1 MFTIKV
7 IDKYGDP
14 AYYKR
19 VAIKFSGFWGGF
31 SPEKRTDRK
40 GETHF
45 DDKDRQG
52 TIYVEGKSY
61 GDYNLN
67 GRIIIYMED

>member
-19 VAIKFSGFWGGF
+19 VSIEFCGFWSGF
-31 SPEKRTDRK
+31 SPEKTTDRK
-40 GETHF
+40 GECHF
-45 DDKDRQG
+45 EDKDRRG
-52 TIYVEGKSY
+52 TIYVQGKSY
-61 GDYNLN
+61 GEYQLL
-67 GRIIIYMED
+67 GGIIIYMEN